1 MAFLVTYTRP
11 LGAQQRNWL
20 RFLQANPGPNFVE
33 LPQKE
38 LEVVKGL
45 QRRGLVS
52 MEEATITSKR
62 GVSVWEVEA
71 LQ

>member
-1 MAFLVTYTRP
+1 MAIRGNGTRP

-20 RFLQANPGPNFVE
+20 AFLRANPGPNFVE

-38 LEVVKGL
+38 LEVIRGL
-45 QRRGLVS
+45 QRRGLVC
-52 MEEATITSKR
+52 MEEAVITGKR
-62 GVSVWEVEA
+62 GIPVWEVEA